1 VGAFAL
7 SGEERRSLR
16 AALQRLE
23 GAGAPRTRRVRP
35 LLEVDVDY
43 HGRQGRPLR
52 DPVPYAVTLAD
63 RPLTTTS

>member
-35 LLEVDVDY
+35 LLEVDVDTTAAKADHY
-43 HGRQGRPLR
+43 ATPSCTRWRWPTGRSPLR
-52 DPVPYAVTLAD
+52 
-63 RPLTTTS
+63 R